1 VEKGSTKTPSIKG
14 MALQSVT
21 EDVQRLLA
29 AKRITQAD
37 LEKRLAPDDLRHLEE
52 PTVPGLWYPISL
64 YAGLLE
70 LLRDVEGGG
79 RDEYLVE
86 RGVRA
91 AERLMQVGAYRHF
104 LQSAA
109 RWGERAGEAMI
120 QLASAFYDFTQ
131 WTLTH
136 EAASDAYA
144 LDVTG
149 AREFPDAARLSA
161 QGFVQVLFARMGGRP
176 VRVTSRR
183 AGPDRLRYEI
193 SQQG

>member
-1 VEKGSTKTPSIKG
+1 V
-14 MALQSVT
+14 
-21 EDVQRLLA
+21 
-29 AKRITQAD
+29 
-37 LEKRLAPDDLRHLEE
+37 
-52 PTVPGLWYPISL
+52 

-109 RWGERAGEAMI
+109 RWGERAGQAMI
-120 QLASAFYDFTQ
+120 QLASAFYNFTE
-131 WTLTH
+131 WTFSHDPGRDT
-136 EAASDAYA
+136 YA

-149 AREFPDAARLSA
+149 AREFPDAAGLTA
-161 QGFVQVLFARMGGRP
+161 QGFVQVLFTHMGGKS
-176 VRVTSRR
+176 VHVTSRR
-183 AGPDRLRYEI
+183 TGPDRLRYTI
-193 SQQG
+193 SQQR